1 MVGVCDQSLR
11 IEIVSPYSFRDRHE
25 EIDVET
31 DSCNTDTS
39 ILLVG
44 RDKVGIVMFMMVMRM
59 PAVVSRV
66 SGGSHSGGCF
76 AVRVIP

>member
-1 MVGVCDQSLR
+1 MVGVCDQRLG
-11 IEIVSPYSFRDRHE
+11 IEIVSPYSFRNRHE

-44 RDKVGIVMFMMVMRM
+44 GDKVGIVMFMMVMRM
-59 PAVVSRV
+59 PTMVSRV
-66 SGGSHSGGCF
+66 S
-76 AVRVIP
+76 